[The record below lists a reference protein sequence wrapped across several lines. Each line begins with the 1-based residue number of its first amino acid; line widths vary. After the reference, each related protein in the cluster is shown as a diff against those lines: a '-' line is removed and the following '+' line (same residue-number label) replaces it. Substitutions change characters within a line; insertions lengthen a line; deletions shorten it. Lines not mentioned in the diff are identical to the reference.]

1 MTDLSGYRA
10 LVCGGTK
17 GIGKAAADAL
27 VKRGAEVTILARTAE
42 GENGISCDMENLKS
56 LEEIV
61 RKDIEKNGNYQIL
74 INNSGGPPSG
84 PIVKAEV
91 EEFEKAFRRHVLAS
105 QKLVGLTLPGME
117 ESKYGRIINIISTS
131 VKEPIAGLGVSN
143 TIRGAMASWSK
154 TMSKELP
161 RGITINNVLP
171 GFTSTGRLEELKKTL
186 AKQRNCTTEDV
197 ESTWLETVPE
207 GRLATPAELGSVVAF
222 LASPEASFVRGVSLP
237 VDGGRTSSI

>member
-1 MTDLSGYRA
+1 
-10 LVCGGTK
+10 
-17 GIGKAAADAL
+17 
-27 VKRGAEVTILARTAE
+27 
-42 GENGISCDMENLKS
+42 
-56 LEEIV
+56 
-61 RKDIEKNGNYQIL
+61 
-74 INNSGGPPSG
+74 
-84 PIVKAEV
+84 
-91 EEFEKAFRRHVLAS
+91 
-105 QKLVGLTLPGME
+105 
-117 ESKYGRIINIISTS
+117 
-131 VKEPIAGLGVSN
+131 
-143 TIRGAMASWSK
+143 MASWSK

>member
-1 MTDLSGYRA
+1 MSDLKGYRA
-10 LVCGGTK
+10 LVCGGSK
-17 GIGKAAADAL
+17 GIGKAAAEEL
-27 VKRGAEVTILARTAE
+27 GKRGAKVTILARTTI
-42 GENGISCDMENLKS
+42 GENDISCDMEDIES
-56 LEEIV
+56 LEKKIN
-61 RKDIEKNGNYQIL
+61 KDIETNGDYQIL

-84 PIVKAEV
+84 SIVKAKI

-105 QKLVGLTLPGME
+105 QKLVSLLLPGME
-117 ESKYGRIINIISTS
+117 KSEYGRIINIISTS

-161 RGITINNVLP
+161 KGITINNVLP

-186 AKQRNCTTEDV
+186 AKQRNCTAEDV
-197 ESTWLETVPE
+197 ERTWLETVPE
-207 GRLATPAELGSVVAF
+207 GRLANPSELGSVVAF

-237 VDGGRTSSI
+237 VDGGRTNSI